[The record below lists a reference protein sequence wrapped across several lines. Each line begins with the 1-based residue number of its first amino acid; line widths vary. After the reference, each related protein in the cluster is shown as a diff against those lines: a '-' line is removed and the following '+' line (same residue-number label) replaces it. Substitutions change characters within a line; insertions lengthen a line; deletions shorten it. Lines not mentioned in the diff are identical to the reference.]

1 MPPRAVSVALPVPL
15 YGTYVYT
22 VEERHSAKVAA
33 GSRVVVQVRGRSVI
47 GVVIAVD
54 PPLQP
59 DRKYQGVLDAPDDQ
73 PSLTPAVLATCKWIS
88 SYYAAPPGLVL
99 RAALPALLTGP
110 GKPAPEL
117 SIRTYPVREAGGVI
131 HVWRDP
137 ALADPVD
144 PAPADNAVAGAWRW
158 TVQSRLAVAAERAS
172 ALAAEGVVL
181 FATPVETEVSEI
193 LAVAARD
200 AEAALA
206 RLSAALGAPDA
217 PEPPPVNAKPGW
229 VTVQT
234 A

>member
-1 MPPRAVSVALPVPL
+1 MFGKPIDPEAEAARDAAFPAGWFALLLSEALKPSGVAPKRAF
-15 YGTYVYT
+15 
-22 VEERHSAKVAA
+22 
-33 GSRVVVQVRGRSVI
+33 GR
-47 GVVIAVD
+47 D
-54 PPLQP
+54 
-59 DRKYQGVLDAPDDQ
+59 
-73 PSLTPAVLATCKWIS
+73 
-88 SYYAAPPGLVL
+88 LVL
-99 RAALPALLTGP
+99 WRTSDGEAHAANAECPHFGVHMGRGGTVKEDGLACPIHGLRFDRAGQCLPARP

-137 ALADPVD
+137 ALAEPAE

-158 TVQSRLAVAAERAS
+158 TLQSPLAHAAERAS

-181 FATPVETEVSEI
+181 FATPVETEVTEI
-193 LAVAARD
+193 LAVAAGD

-217 PEPPPVNAKPGW
+217 PEPPPTNAKPGW